1 MKLTLEQLRLKGL
14 EALRREL
21 GQAGMIRFLLQFENG
36 SGDYAKERHAWVDG
50 TTLDQIRSKLSK
62 KRVTKK

>member
-1 MKLTLEQLRLKGL
+1 MKLTLEQIRQKGL

-36 SGDYAKERHAWVDG
+36 SGDYSKERHAWVDG

>member
-1 MKLTLEQLRLKGL
+1 MKLTLEQIRQKGL

-36 SGDYAKERHAWVDG
+36 TGDYSKERHAWVDG
-50 TTLDQIRSKLSK
+50 ITLDQIRSKLSK

>member
-1 MKLTLEQLRLKGL
+1 MKLTLEQIRQKGL

-36 SGDYAKERHAWVDG
+36 TGDYSKERHAWVDG